1 MRRSL
6 IVWKESTSV
15 RHANERLLFNRSIE
29 CNSMHISF
37 TASVIFSSYENIQAC
52 VNTAIQ
58 EFVDVM
64 LGVSQGCTVNEQCM
78 VTRMSQF
85 RRAKKQ

>member
-15 RHANERLLFNRSIE
+15 RHANERFLFNRSIE

-52 VNTAIQ
+52 SGIQ

>member
-15 RHANERLLFNRSIE
+15 RHANERFLFNRSIE

-37 TASVIFSSYENIQAC
+37 T
-52 VNTAIQ
+52 
-58 EFVDVM
+58 EFLVVM
-64 LGVSQGCTVNEQCM
+64 KTY
-78 VTRMSQF
+78 
-85 RRAKKQ
+85 RRA